1 LDEIDLPVGDT
12 RPGLSNQQHIN
23 KPWILP
29 VIVVSQFFCVSIWF
43 AGNGVMDDL
52 ISSFNL
58 NEAALAHLTSA
69 VQLGFIVGTL
79 VFAFL
84 TIADRYSPSMVFF
97 WSAVI
102 GSGFNLG
109 VILQSNGLTSLITF
123 RVLTGFFLAGIYPV
137 GMKIAADYFK
147 KGLGKSLGFLVGALV
162 VGTAFPHLLKDFAVD
177 LNWQMVIVF
186 TSAIAIVGGLLVII
200 LVPDGP
206 HRRPGQSLDLTAFL
220 LVFRNKNFRA
230 AAFGYFG
237 HMWEL
242 YAFWAFVPVILAT
255 YVHYHSGTSIDIPL
269 WSFLIIGLGG
279 LACVIGGYLSSK
291 FGARK
296 IATYA
301 LVLSGSC
308 CLVSPLV
315 FYQGQVLVLLI
326 FLIFWGLVVIAD
338 SPLFSTLV
346 AINAPAESRGTA
358 LTIVNCIGFSI
369 TIISIQLINL
379 FSDLIDPNMI
389 YMFLAVGPVLGLWG
403 LLNKRKNTSMFI
415 P

>member
-1 LDEIDLPVGDT
+1 M
-12 RPGLSNQQHIN
+12 
-23 KPWILP
+23 W
-29 VIVVSQFFCVSIWF
+29 
-43 AGNGVMDDL
+43 
-52 ISSFNL
+52 
-58 NEAALAHLTSA
+58 
-69 VQLGFIVGTL
+69 
-79 VFAFL
+79 
-84 TIADRYSPSMVFF
+84 Y
-97 WSAVI
+97 
-102 GSGFNLG
+102 
-109 VILQSNGLTSLITF
+109 
-123 RVLTGFFLAGIYPV
+123 
-137 GMKIAADYFK
+137 
-147 KGLGKSLGFLVGALV
+147 
-162 VGTAFPHLLKDFAVD
+162 
-177 LNWQMVIVF
+177 
-186 TSAIAIVGGLLVII
+186 

-206 HRRPGQSLDLTAFL
+206 YRKSAQKMEFNTFIN
-220 LVFRNKNFRA
+220 VFRNKKFRS

-242 YAFWAFVPVILAT
+242 YAFWAFIPVMLAT
-255 YVHYHSGTSIDIPL
+255 YVQYHPGTSINIPL
-269 WSFLIIGLGG
+269 WAFLIIALGG
-279 LACVIGGYLSSK
+279 LACIIGGYLSLK
-291 FGARK
+291 FGAKK

-301 LVLSGSC
+301 LILSGLC

-315 FYQGQVLVLLI
+315 FYQDQVLVLMI

>member
-1 LDEIDLPVGDT
+1 M
-12 RPGLSNQQHIN
+12 N

-29 VIVVSQFFCVSIWF
+29 IIVVSQFFCASIWF

-58 NEAALAHLTSA
+58 KTAALAHLTSA
-69 VQLGFIVGTL
+69 VQLGFIAGTL

-84 TIADRYSPSMVFF
+84 TIADRFSPSKVFF

-102 GSGFNLG
+102 GAVFNLG
-109 VILQSNGLTSLITF
+109 VIWEGNGLTSLFTF
-123 RVLTGFFLAGIYPV
+123 RFLTGFFLAGIYPV

-147 KGLGKSLGFLVGALV
+147 KSLGKSLGFLVGALV
-162 VGTAFPHLLKDFAVD
+162 LGTAFPHLLKDFALD
-177 LNWQMVIVF
+177 LNWQMVLIF
-186 TSAIAIVGGLLVII
+186 TSAMAIVGGLLMVTLI
-200 LVPDGP
+200 PDGP
-206 HRRPGQSLDLTAFL
+206 YRRPGQSLELTAFL
-220 LVFRNKNFRA
+220 QVFRNKKFRS

-242 YAFWAFVPVILAT
+242 YAFWAFVPIILAT
-255 YVHYHSGTSIDIPL
+255 YVQYHPGTSINIPL

-279 LACVIGGYLSSK
+279 LACVIGGYLSLNFSAK
-291 FGARK
+291 K

-301 LVLSGSC
+301 LVSSGSC

-315 FYQGQVLVLLI
+315 FNQGQVLVLMI

-379 FSDLIDPNMI
+379 FGNFINPNMI
-389 YMFLAVGPVLGLWG
+389 YMFLSAGPVLGLWG
-403 LLNKRKNTSMFI
+403 LLHNDKGTSMTT

>member
-1 LDEIDLPVGDT
+1 
-12 RPGLSNQQHIN
+12 
-23 KPWILP
+23 
-29 VIVVSQFFCVSIWF
+29 
-43 AGNGVMDDL
+43 M
-52 ISSFNL
+52 
-58 NEAALAHLTSA
+58 
-69 VQLGFIVGTL
+69 
-79 VFAFL
+79 
-84 TIADRYSPSMVFF
+84 
-97 WSAVI
+97 
-102 GSGFNLG
+102 
-109 VILQSNGLTSLITF
+109 IT
-123 RVLTGFFLAGIYPV
+123 
-137 GMKIAADYFK
+137 
-147 KGLGKSLGFLVGALV
+147 
-162 VGTAFPHLLKDFAVD
+162 
-177 LNWQMVIVF
+177 
-186 TSAIAIVGGLLVII
+186 

-206 HRRPGQSLDLTAFL
+206 HRKPGQVLDLTAFL
-220 LVFRNKNFRA
+220 QVFRNKNFRS

-255 YVHYHSGTSIDIPL
+255 YVQYHSGTSIDIPL

-291 FGARK
+291 FGAKK

-315 FYQGQVLVLLI
+315 FYQGQVLVLMI

-379 FSDLIDPNMI
+379 FGNFINPNMI
-389 YMFLAVGPVLGLWG
+389 YMFLSVGPILGLWG
-403 LLNKRKNTSMFI
+403 LHNEKSTTTTT